1 MPLAFV
7 ALASSA
13 VKIIKESCELYKE
26 GRQIVTDIA
35 HEVDGV
41 VKDVKTVQKKAKG
54 LLGFLDS
61 LFGVK
66 EKPKEEVKEPVKKKK
81 KKQPPPE
88 FDENLIYTQ
97 VADSLTKFFQAYNG
111 LKNFVK
117 EKQEL
122 SLHVDDE
129 EGQALAIQIT
139 IAELQMEK
147 ISSDL
152 SNFMIYSVP
161 NELKDLYTRINATIG
176 DISLKQALARREE
189 LLKERQAQWQRQQ
202 KASLIQNRVVATVTT
217 VLILLYAWILIISL
231 THSPSF

>member
-41 VKDVKTVQKKAKG
+41 VKDVKAVQKKTKG

-66 EKPKEEVKEPVKKKK
+66 EKPKQEVKEPVKKK

-117 EKQEL
+117 EKQML

-176 DISLKQALARREE
+176 DIALKQALARREE

>member
-41 VKDVKTVQKKAKG
+41 VKDVKTVQKKTKG
-54 LLGFLDS
+54 LLGFLGA
-61 LFGVK
+61 LFGEK
-66 EKPKEEVKEPVKKKK
+66 EKPKEEVQAPIVKKK

-88 FDENLIYTQ
+88 FDENLIYKQ

-111 LKNFVK
+111 LKNYVK

-129 EGQALAIQIT
+129 EGQTLAIQIT

-152 SNFMIYSVP
+152 SNFMVYSVP

-176 DISLKQALARREE
+176 DIATKQALARREE
-189 LLKERQAQWQRQQ
+189 LLKERRAKWQRQQ
-202 KASLIQNRVVATVTT
+202 KASLIQNRVAVSAIT
-217 VLILLYAWILIISL
+217 VLMLLYVWILIISL
-231 THSPSF
+231 TH

>member
-54 LLGFLDS
+54 LLGFLGA
-61 LFGVK
+61 LFGEK
-66 EKPKEEVKEPVKKKK
+66 EKPKEEVQAPIVKKK

-88 FDENLIYTQ
+88 FDENLIYKQ

-111 LKNFVK
+111 LKNYVK

-152 SNFMIYSVP
+152 SNFMVYSVP

-176 DISLKQALARREE
+176 DIATKQALARREE
-189 LLKERQAQWQRQQ
+189 LLKERRARWQRQQ
-202 KASLIQNRVVATVTT
+202 KASLIQNRVAVSVIT
-217 VLILLYAWILIISL
+217 VLMLLYVWILIISL
-231 THSPSF
+231 TH

>member
-41 VKDVKTVQKKAKG
+41 VKDVKAVQKKAKG

-66 EKPKEEVKEPVKKKK
+66 EKPKEEIKVPVKKKK
-81 KKQPPPE
+81 KEKPPE

-176 DISLKQALARREE
+176 DIALKQALARREE

-217 VLILLYAWILIISL
+217 ALILLYAWILIISL

>member
-26 GRQIVTDIA
+26 GRQIVTDIT

-54 LLGFLDS
+54 LLGFLDA
-61 LFGVK
+61 LFGEK
-66 EKPKEEVKEPVKKKK
+66 EKPKEEVQAPIVKKK

-88 FDENLIYTQ
+88 FDENLIYKQ

-111 LKNFVK
+111 LKNYVK

-152 SNFMIYSVP
+152 SNFMVYSVP

-176 DISLKQALARREE
+176 DIATKQALARREE
-189 LLKERQAQWQRQQ
+189 LLKERKAKWQRQQ
-202 KASLIQNRVVATVTT
+202 KASLIQNRMAVSVIT
-217 VLILLYAWILIISL
+217 VLMLLYVWILIISL
-231 THSPSF
+231 TH

>member
-41 VKDVKTVQKKAKG
+41 VKDVKAVQKKAKG

-66 EKPKEEVKEPVKKKK
+66 EKPKEEVKEPVKKK

-176 DISLKQALARREE
+176 DIALKQALARREE
-189 LLKERQAQWQRQQ
+189 LLKERQAKWQRQQ